1 MKKIVLKT
9 ESCIG
14 CGACV
19 GIDAEHF
26 EFSDDGYSMI
36 KSQDNLDSTA
46 LSDAIDA
53 CPVAIISLEE
63 CNDTGA
69 DVGSQNEN
77 VDDSMCECNPCECE
91 NCHCHEDEKN
101 AA

>member
-1 MKKIVLKT
+1 MKKVKKIVLKT

-14 CGACV
+14 CGACI
-19 GIDAEHF
+19 GIDGEHF
-26 EFSDDGYSMI
+26 EFSDEGFSII
-36 KSQDNLDSTA
+36 KSQDNLDSPS

-63 CNDTGA
+63 TTGE
-69 DVGSQNEN
+69 NEEQKPISF
-77 VDDSMCECNPCECE
+77 DEKEQEKCHCE
-91 NCHCHEDEKN
+91 NCHCHEENENK